1 MNDTIIYNISML
13 IINCTGITIAKYFYD
28 GFFRKK
34 YNSIFI
40 NILVLSVLII
50 VSTISSLL
58 LDEIN
63 ISTFIVFIFYFLIL
77 LYGYKGKLH
86 LKAITS
92 IFIVVF
98 SLATEMLTAIILG
111 WVFGF
116 HLDEARKNLVFFIIG
131 AIISKL
137 LLVIIIRII
146 LKIASRNV
154 TTISTRSWLLIIL
167 IPITSIYLVINSA
180 YKYILDDVFSINA
193 IIICSGILFINL
205 ITFHLFD
212 SIIKQTDENNQYRIR
227 QNNLLIQQEQY
238 INILTS
244 YEKVKG
250 IKHDMINHLISLNG
264 YLNNEKYQ
272 EAKHYIDNLYEN
284 LSNSNSKI
292 ISGNIVI
299 DAIINN
305 KKELDLMKDILFE
318 TDIKVSNQ
326 MMIEDMDLC
335 ILLGNALDNAIEACV
350 RIQNTN
356 IHKII
361 NLKMRF
367 KNDNLLI
374 QIKNTYDKDT
384 IILKKGK
391 YITAKKKNSDFDSG
405 IGIDN
410 MQKIVNKYYGNFKI
424 EVNEDFFNLNI
435 LIPKEIV

>member
-1 MNDTIIYNISML
+1 M
-13 IINCTGITIAKYFYD
+13 
-28 GFFRKK
+28 
-34 YNSIFI
+34 
-40 NILVLSVLII
+40 
-50 VSTISSLL
+50 
-58 LDEIN
+58 
-63 ISTFIVFIFYFLIL
+63 
-77 LYGYKGKLH
+77 
-86 LKAITS
+86 
-92 IFIVVF
+92 
-98 SLATEMLTAIILG
+98 
-111 WVFGF
+111 
-116 HLDEARKNLVFFIIG
+116 
-131 AIISKL
+131 
-137 LLVIIIRII
+137 
-146 LKIASRNV
+146 
-154 TTISTRSWLLIIL
+154 
-167 IPITSIYLVINSA
+167 
-180 YKYILDDVFSINA
+180 DDVFSINA

-272 EAKHYIDNLYEN
+272 EAKHYIDNLYKN

-374 QIKNTYDKDT
+374 QIKYTYDKDT
-384 IILKKGK
+384 IIIKKGK
-391 YITAKKKNSDFDSG
+391 YITAKKKDNDFDSG